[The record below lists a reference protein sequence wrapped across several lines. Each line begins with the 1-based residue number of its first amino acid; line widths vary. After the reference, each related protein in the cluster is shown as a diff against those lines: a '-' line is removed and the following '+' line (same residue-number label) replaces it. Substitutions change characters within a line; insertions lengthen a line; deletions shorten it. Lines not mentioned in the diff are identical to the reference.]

1 MLFLILLLEL
11 LFADA
16 FADACRNGGTY
27 SDGTCSCVNGYTG
40 NHCQIEPDNVCV
52 VGNVKVNLDTQVVIN
67 SVGVEKCTDHVS
79 IDCYATPWSRTFT
92 GPTVTSVKTFSR
104 NLGI

>member
-40 NHCQIEPDNVCV
+40 NHCQIEPNNYCV
-52 VGNVKVNLDTQVVIN
+52 TDEIVNLDTQVVIN
-67 SVGVEKCTDHVS
+67 SVVMEKCTDDVS
-79 IDCYATPWSRTFT
+79 IDCYATPWSRALT
-92 GPTVTSVKTFSR
+92 GPTVIVKHQ
-104 NLGI
+104 

>member
-52 VGNVKVNLDTQVVIN
+52 VGNMAVNLSTHVIIN
-67 SVGVEKCTDHVS
+67 SVGVKKCTNDAS
-79 IDCYATPWSRTFT
+79 IDCYATPWSHTLT
-92 GPTVTSVKTFSR
+92 GPTVIVKHQ
-104 NLGI
+104 